1 LENQRERQVTK
12 TPSEEY
18 EVGYGRPPKQTRWRK
33 GQSGNP
39 NRIRKRLPKPVVEMI
54 DEFFVDE
61 IKIVE
66 KGISRRVTNF
76 EVIVLQLWNK
86 VMAGNKRAMKVLLKY
101 KEFAASRGGMPGVEV
116 IWGRTEHLIPEA
128 GDEND

>member
-1 LENQRERQVTK
+1 MKIKSGT
-12 TPSEEY
+12 Y

-39 NRIRKRLPKPVVEMI
+39 TIRKRLPKPVVEMI

-86 VMAGNKRAMKVLLKY
+86 VMAGNKRAMKVLLQY

-116 IWGRTEHLIPEA
+116 IQGRTEHLIPED
-128 GDEND
+128 GDENE